1 MRYFMRQVWLPYVDC
16 LVCLVCLMLVGHGH
30 GHELFHTDGAW
41 AVLEDGGVTTWGDPA
56 RGGDS
61 SAVEEELTSGV
72 VRVFATMGAFS
83 ALKSDGSVISWGKA
97 SEGGSSSNLHRVVKL
112 AASAHAFAA
121 LREDGSVTFWG
132 SIGNELS
139 FDELNQEQ
147 SRSNHFL
154 YLQPKVMPQE
164 DLMHL
169 IADVVDVVA
178 STDSFACLKQ
188 DGTIYEWDGDVLD
201 KVCDSAGS
209 SIHQLVG
216 GYFSFA
222 ALRSDGSVWY
232 LGSFRIWWIST
243 WCCSGFAEWRF
254 EARTTK
260 HFRPVALL
268 LGRRMQLLWFG
279 ATTRRVCPWSH
290 KLSMHVKSNW
300 HSAIQKTRGCI
311 CCIVRLCF
319 AVQNLSR
326 KLRHTE
332 QYEKLNQWC
341 CQFWDL
347 APIST
352 GKACY
357 TAISGLDAICD
368 FVTNLK

>member
-1 MRYFMRQVWLPYVDC
+1 MEDFESVLLRPHDLNLDSRLSPASMRYFMRQVWLPSVDC

-61 SAVEEELTSGV
+61 SAVEEELMSGV

-222 ALRSDGSVWY
+222 ALRSDGSVCTWGHSEFG
-232 LGSFRIWWIST
+232 GSPHGVAQDLQNGVLKLEQRSIFDRGFVAWKANATAVIWGHNPKGVPLESQVVH
-243 WCCSGFAEWRF
+243 
-254 EARTTK
+254 ARE
-260 HFRPVALL
+260 V
-268 LGRRMQLLWFG
+268 QLTPG
-279 ATTRRVCPWSH
+279 DT
-290 KLSMHVKSNW
+290 
-300 HSAIQKTRGCI
+300 KTRGCI

-332 QYEKLNQWC
+332 QYEKLNQ
-341 CQFWDL
+341 
-347 APIST
+347 
-352 GKACY
+352 
-357 TAISGLDAICD
+357 
-368 FVTNLK
+368 